1 MATVYQVK
9 DRYQIKAEKNG
20 TNDGITTDNY
30 RFCLAYNEAQN
41 KFLTIHLQN
50 RGIDD
55 VRYIQ
60 NFLVL
65 NHKIPYTSTLN
76 DPTLWD
82 FDLPKNYFDL
92 ADPTAIAVKGECK
105 AKIYLVEMQTENL
118 NEMLQDEYSKPSFE
132 YEEAL
137 YTVNSDKLSIYTT
150 DFAIEEL
157 TLNYYRYPNQIRLL
171 DENNPE
177 SDFDNTQKIEWDD
190 KSLDDIISIMVFNL
204 DINENN
210 PRYQLQT
217 LRTQK

>member
-1 MATVYQVK
+1 MATIDQVQE
-9 DRYQIKAEKNG
+9 RYQIKAEKNG
-20 TNDGITTDNY
+20 TNDDIATDRG
-30 RFCLAYNEAQN
+30 RFCINFNESQN

-60 NFLVL
+60 KFLTL
-65 NHKIPYTSTLN
+65 NHKIPYTSTPK

-82 FDLPKNYFDL
+82 FELPKNYFDL
-92 ADPTAIAVKGECK
+92 SDVTATAIKGGCTTN
-105 AKIYLVEMQTENL
+105 ISLVELQTENL
-118 NEMLQDEYSKPSFE
+118 NEILQDEFSKPSFE
-132 YEEAL
+132 WQEAL
-137 YTVNSDKLSIYTT
+137 YTVNSDKISIYTT
-150 DFAIEEL
+150 DFKIEEL
-157 TLNYYRYPNQIRLL
+157 SLNYYRYPNQIKLV
-171 DENNPE
+171 DETNPE
-177 SDFDNTQKIEWDD
+177 SDFDETLNIEWDD